1 MRKPYLFEASLAIV
15 LILLAAGLYIAV
27 ASSPAYVSGWEFN
40 GSSTVQYMTVGQNDT
55 LYAFRSD
62 GIYAIDSAGGLIW
75 NFDVPHGW
83 KIINNWLRPAY
94 AADSSANVAESY
106 PVTDASAGYLYVL
119 ALPDRTLDDLK
130 LQCYQSR
137 SPTIDLDA
145 AVLAISPE
153 GRLVWQ
159 LPLKITVNVND
170 ITSLTDIRDFK
181 LTQTVALRSD
191 SGRLYVFNDG
201 TETVVDRNG
210 TVLFSIDDV
219 ARPAS
224 IDETGQPVP
233 DERNRLR
240 PGRPPSCSRRIT
252 SAAARSGTGRSR
264 ARWPASTSP
273 TTCGPSSTACPCTR
287 TAHCTCR

>member
-15 LILLAAGLYIAV
+15 LVLLAAGLYIAV
-27 ASSPAYVSGWEFN
+27 ASSPVSVSGWEFN
-40 GSSTVQYMTVGQNDT
+40 GSGNVQYMMVGQNDT

-62 GIYAIDSAGGLIW
+62 GIYAIDQAGSLIW
-75 NFDVPHGW
+75 SFDTPREW
-83 KIINNWLRPAY
+83 KVINNWLRPAY
-94 AADSSANVAESY
+94 AADPSASAAESY
-106 PVTDASAGYLYVL
+106 PVTDASAGYLYVF

-130 LQCYQSR
+130 LQCYQAR

-153 GRLVWQ
+153 GRLAWE
-159 LPLKITVNVND
+159 LPLKVKVNVND
-170 ITSLTDIRDFK
+170 ITSLTNIRDFK

-224 IDETGQPVP
+224 IDERGNIYFVKKESSAGSSST
-233 DERNRLR
+233 LW
-240 PGRPPSCSRRIT
+240 RRIT
-252 SAAARSGTGRSR
+252 PAAARSGTGRSR
-264 ARWPASTSP
+264 ERWPASTSP

-287 TAHCTCR
+287 TAHCTCP